1 MREPLSPYSGFVRS
15 ELTRM
20 GFAESILGKI
30 GAGAGNLRQA
40 MNIPVEPSQNPVF
53 LYYLPRFAKTSPVPP
68 LEAFDQAGNSLGML
82 PREHRVVGSSIEG

>member
-1 MREPLSPYSGFVRS
+1 MMHSVVPKSCARCSLARMREPLSLYSGFVRS

-40 MNIPVEPSQNPVF
+40 MNIPVEPSQNPGF
-53 LYYLPRFAKTSPVPP
+53 LS
-68 LEAFDQAGNSLGML
+68 
-82 PREHRVVGSSIEG
+82 

>member
-40 MNIPVEPSQNPVF
+40 MNIPVEPSQNPGF
-53 LYYLPRFAKTSPVPP
+53 LS
-68 LEAFDQAGNSLGML
+68 
-82 PREHRVVGSSIEG
+82 